1 MGMIVTR
8 WLMSP
13 KIFTAW
19 LFTENIYPVL
29 KKIKFL
35 HLLRTAKRPVG

>member
-1 MGMIVTR
+1 MIVTR

-13 KIFTAW
+13 KIFTTW
-19 LFTENIYPVL
+19 FFTENIYSVL